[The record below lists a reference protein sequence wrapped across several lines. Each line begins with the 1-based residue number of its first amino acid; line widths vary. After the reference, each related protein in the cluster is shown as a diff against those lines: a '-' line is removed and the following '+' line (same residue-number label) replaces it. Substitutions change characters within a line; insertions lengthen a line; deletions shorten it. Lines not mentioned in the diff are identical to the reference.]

1 MSTSVKNSRFDP
13 FIKRLL
19 VSLRHDCGVLRGD
32 HLLVGVSGG
41 ADSVAL
47 LRGLAVVAEGR
58 KWDLKL
64 TVGHVQ
70 HHLRAEAEGDAGFV
84 KGLAEALGLKYMRE
98 DVDVLGAGGN
108 VEAAARELRYGA
120 LEAMARDIGAVAV
133 AVAHHG
139 DDQVETLLMRMMRGS
154 GVKGMGGM
162 AYRRAVIEGSCVG
175 LIRPLLSHGGDEMK
189 GFLERIGQDWRED
202 HTNGDTSRTRS
213 RLRHDVLPVLKEI
226 KGDVAEKVNQLA
238 GQMRA
243 VDGLI
248 MGLAEGLLGEAEM
261 EDGGLDREILKGAHG
276 VVLYEAMRI
285 WLEGRGGGQ
294 RVGGE
299 IVRRLVEGV
308 CDGVGGER
316 KFGNVWIRG
325 VWVG

>member
-1 MSTSVKNSRFDP
+1 MDTNVQISRFHP

-19 VSLRHDCGVLRGD
+19 VSLRHECGVMRGD

-47 LRGLAVVAEGR
+47 LRGLVIVAAGR

-70 HHLRAEAEGDAGFV
+70 HHLREEAEGDAGFV
-84 KGLAEALGLKYMRE
+84 KKLAEELGVGYLRV

-108 VEAAARELRYGA
+108 MEAAARELRYGA
-120 LEAMARDIGAVAV
+120 LNEMAGAGGAGLV

-139 DDQVETLLMRMMRGS
+139 DDQLETLLMRMMRGA

-162 AYRRAVIEGSCVG
+162 AYRRGILAGSDVG
-175 LIRPLLSHGGDEMK
+175 LVRPLLGHGGEEMK
-189 GFLERIGQDWRED
+189 GFLEELGQGWRED

-213 RLRHDVLPVLKEI
+213 KLRHDVLPVLKEM
-226 KGDVAEKVNQLA
+226 KGDVAEKVNELA

-243 VDGLI
+243 VEGLI
-248 MGLAEGLLGEAEM
+248 GELAAGLLVDAEV
-261 EDGGLDREILKGAHG
+261 EGGLDRGVLKGANE
-276 VVLYEAMRI
+276 VVLYEALRV
-285 WLEGRGGGQ
+285 WLSDRAGGKPV
-294 RVGGE
+294 RGE
-299 IVRRLVEGV
+299 IVRRLMAGV

-316 KFGNVWIRG
+316 VFDGVRIAG